1 MPENIEANP
10 ITSWNPES
18 KHPDIDETAYIH
30 PQATVIGAVSI
41 GEKVLVAPY
50 ASIRGDEGLDIKVDD
65 HSNVQDAVILHGRQ
79 TIDSTG
85 NHITDKIVEVDG
97 ETYSL
102 YIGKRVSLAHQAQ
115 VHGPAIVF
123 DDVFIGMQTFVYK
136 ATIGKNSVL
145 EPKACVIGANVPEN
159 RYVPAGSVIT
169 SQEDADALPEIYEGY
184 LFKNTNKEVIAVNVE
199 LADGYNRMKQN

>member
-1 MPENIEANP
+1 MPENVEANP
-10 ITSWNPES
+10 VTSWNPES
-18 KHPDIDETAYIH
+18 KHPEISETAYIH

-41 GEKVLVAPY
+41 GEKVMVAPY
-50 ASIRGDEGLDIKVDD
+50 ASVRGDEGLDIRIDD

-79 TIDSTG
+79 TIDQNG
-85 NHITDKIVEVDG
+85 NPIKENQVEVDG
-97 ETYSL
+97 ENYSI

-123 DDVFIGMQTFVYK
+123 DNVFVGMQTFVYK

-159 RYVPAGSVIT
+159 RYVPSGVVIT

-184 LFKNTNKEVIAVNVE
+184 PFRHTNDEVVEVNVE
-199 LADGYNRMKQN
+199 LADGYNQRK